1 MSYIL
6 DALKKAEAE
15 RHIGQV
21 PGLHV
26 QPAAALPPGP
36 ALGRASRVWL
46 IAAAVLLASGAALA
60 WLRPWQA
67 PVPPSLPQPAVL
79 PLVPSANSTAASP
92 PLPAPPASASAH
104 VPAPQIVAVS
114 PPPEPPKPPARPAQ
128 KRHIAPPAAPSQAG
142 KPAATVAMAKPPAR
156 QAAPA
161 QPRPSTGTDIGT
173 ATGTGEAD
181 LKLSAA
187 LTPETGAA
195 SPRELPEQIQREL
208 PKLAIGGYIYSDN
221 PRERQLLVNQ
231 RLLHEGEEAAP
242 GVILEKMLP
251 KAAVFTY
258 KGYRYRLAY

>member
-15 RHIGQV
+15 RHVGQV

-26 QPAAALPPGP
+26 QPAAALSPGP
-36 ALGRASRVWL
+36 APGRASRVWL
-46 IAAAVLLASGAALA
+46 AAAAVLLASGAALA

-67 PVPPSLPQPAVL
+67 PVAPSLQQPAALPLVAAANATAATPPTAVL
-79 PLVPSANSTAASP
+79 PASP
-92 PLPAPPASASAH
+92 AGR

-114 PPPEPPKPPARPAQ
+114 PPPKPPKPPAPPAQ
-128 KRHIAPPAAPSQAG
+128 KRHIAPPPAPPRQAA
-142 KPAATVAMAKPPAR
+142 KPAATVTTAKPPAP
-156 QAAPA
+156 QAALA
-161 QPRPSTGTDIGT
+161 QSRPG
-173 ATGTGEAD
+173 AGEAD

-187 LTPETGAA
+187 LTPETGTA

-208 PKLAIGGYIYSDN
+208 PKLAINGYIYSDN

-231 RLLHEGEEAAP
+231 RLLHEGQEAAP
-242 GVILEKMLP
+242 GVMLEKMLP
-251 KAAVFTY
+251 KAAIFTY